1 MQYFCLVFFKVF
13 LCDNYTC
20 IIIIGGINIF
30 EISKYKKSNVKI
42 SIRLPEN
49 MNEML
54 KKIAKKENMS
64 FNNVIVSCIQNSL
77 DEMELDKYKNVD
89 IYDDKELKV

>member
-1 MQYFCLVFFKVF
+1 M
-13 LCDNYTC
+13 
-20 IIIIGGINIF
+20 F

-49 MNEML
+49 MNETL

-64 FNNVIVSCIQNSL
+64 YNNVIVGCIQNSL
-77 DEMELDKYKNVD
+77 DEMDLKKYKDVELDEN
-89 IYDDKELKV
+89 KELKV

>member
-1 MQYFCLVFFKVF
+1 M
-13 LCDNYTC
+13 
-20 IIIIGGINIF
+20 F

-89 IYDDKELKV
+89 IYEDKELKV

>member
-1 MQYFCLVFFKVF
+1 M
-13 LCDNYTC
+13 
-20 IIIIGGINIF
+20 F

-49 MNEML
+49 MNDTL

-64 FNNVIVSCIQNSL
+64 FNNVIGSCIQNSL
-77 DEMELDKYKNVD
+77 DEMDLNKYKN
-89 IYDDKELKV
+89 IEISELKEVKI

>member
-1 MQYFCLVFFKVF
+1 M
-13 LCDNYTC
+13 
-20 IIIIGGINIF
+20 F

-77 DEMELDKYKNVD
+77 DEMALDKYKNVN

>member
-1 MQYFCLVFFKVF
+1 M
-13 LCDNYTC
+13 
-20 IIIIGGINIF
+20 F

-49 MNEML
+49 INETL
-54 KKIAKKENMS
+54 KKIAKKEDMS

-77 DEMELDKYKNVD
+77 DEMDLSKYKD
-89 IYDDKELKV
+89 IELYDNKELKV

>member
-1 MQYFCLVFFKVF
+1 M
-13 LCDNYTC
+13 
-20 IIIIGGINIF
+20 F

-49 MNEML
+49 MNDTL
-54 KKIAKKENMS
+54 RKIAKKENMS

-77 DEMELDKYKNVD
+77 DEMDLKKYENID
-89 IYDDKELKV
+89 IYSDTNLIKK

>member
-1 MQYFCLVFFKVF
+1 M
-13 LCDNYTC
+13 
-20 IIIIGGINIF
+20 F

-49 MNEML
+49 MNETL
-54 KKIAKKENMS
+54 KKIAKKEDMS

-77 DEMELDKYKNVD
+77 DEMDLNKYNDVEITD
-89 IYDDKELKV
+89 SNELKF